1 MAKRVQKK
9 QVKPAKT
16 AASVCWFDVPA
27 DDLGRAKK
35 FYSSLFGWKF
45 AKLSA
50 AVADYWHID
59 TGGKDATPDGGLL
72 PRIHPGHSITVYVA
86 VPSVD
91 KAVRRSKNSAER
103 SASRRPRC
111 RTWATSRF
119 VRIRSTIPSRSGR

>member
-1 MAKRVQKK
+1 MA
-9 QVKPAKT
+9 KPAKKKT
-16 AASVCWFDVPA
+16 KQSQMPASVCWFDIPA
-27 DDLGRAKK
+27 DDMGRAKK

-72 PRIHPGHSITVYVA
+72 PRIHPGHSITVYVT

-91 KAVRRSKNSAER
+91 KAMAKVQKLGGTVCN
-103 SASRRPRC
+103 RRPLC
-111 RTWATSRF
+111 RIWAISRF
-119 VRIRSTIPSRSGR
+119 VRTRSTILSRSGR